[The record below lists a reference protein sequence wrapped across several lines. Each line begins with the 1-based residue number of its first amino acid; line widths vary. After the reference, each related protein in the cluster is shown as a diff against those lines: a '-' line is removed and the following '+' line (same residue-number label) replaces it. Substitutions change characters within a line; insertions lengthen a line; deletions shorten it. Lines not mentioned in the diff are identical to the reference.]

1 MSSSS
6 SVKFSVGYST
16 LSSPPAATIPVISA
30 EAPPSLSSSSFLE
43 RAKNTTQSLIATQ
56 RPWRELLDFSAFSLP
71 LGYDDAMARIRQNV
85 NYFRVNY
92 ALVMLIIVLFSLF
105 WHPISII
112 VFLLVFVGWLFFYFL
127 RDDPLVL
134 FNQTFDDKI
143 VLGVLSIVTII
154 ALVSTD
160 VGSNVLGA
168 LITGVVVVGLHAA
181 FRITADHFLDEET
194 AAGGGLLSVVGNQQP
209 QRGYT
214 RI

>member
-1 MSSSS
+1 MS
-6 SVKFSVGYST
+6 SVKFSAGYGSVP
-16 LSSPPAATIPVISA
+16 SPAAATIPTSSGA
-30 EAPPSLSSSSFLE
+30 SPSFPSSSSFLE
-43 RAKNTTQSLIATQ
+43 RAKTTTQSLIATQ
-56 RPWRELLDFSAFSLP
+56 RPWRELFDFSAFSLP
-71 LGYDDAMARIRQNV
+71 LSYDDAMARIRQNV

-92 ALVMLIIVLFSLF
+92 ALVMLIIVFLSLF

-112 VFLLVFVGWLFFYFL
+112 VFLLVFVAWLFFYFF
-127 RDDPLVL
+127 RDQPLVL
-134 FNQTFDDKI
+134 FNQTFDDKV
-143 VLGVLSIVTII
+143 VLGVLSIFTII

-168 LITGVVVVGLHAA
+168 LITGVAVVGLHAA

-194 AAGGGLLSVVGNQQP
+194 AAEGGLLSVVGNQPQ

>member
-1 MSSSS
+1 MS
-6 SVKFSVGYST
+6 SVKFSSGYGAVPSQA
-16 LSSPPAATIPVISA
+16 AATIPTTSSG
-30 EAPPSLSSSSFLE
+30 APPSFPSSSSFLE
-43 RAKNTTQSLIATQ
+43 RAKTTTQSLIATQ
-56 RPWRELLDFSAFSLP
+56 RPWRELFDFSAFSLP
-71 LGYDDAMARIRQNV
+71 FSYDDAMARIRQNV

-92 ALVMLIIVLFSLF
+92 ALVMLIIVFLSLF

-112 VFLLVFVGWLFFYFL
+112 VFLLIFVAWLFFYFF
-127 RDDPLVL
+127 RDQPLVL
-134 FNQTFDDKI
+134 FNQTFDDKV
-143 VLGVLSIVTII
+143 VLGVLSIFTII

-168 LITGVVVVGLHAA
+168 LITGVTVVGLHSA

-194 AAGGGLLSVVGNQQP
+194 AAEGGLLSVVGNQQQ

>member
-1 MSSSS
+1 
-6 SVKFSVGYST
+6 
-16 LSSPPAATIPVISA
+16 
-30 EAPPSLSSSSFLE
+30 
-43 RAKNTTQSLIATQ
+43 
-56 RPWRELLDFSAFSLP
+56 
-71 LGYDDAMARIRQNV
+71 MARIRQNV
-85 NYFRVNY
+85 DYFRVNY
-92 ALVMLIIVLFSLF
+92 ALVMLIIVFFSLF

-112 VFLLVFVGWLFFYFL
+112 VFLLIFVGWLFCYFL
-127 RDDPLVL
+127 RDQPLVL

-168 LITGVVVVGLHAA
+168 LITGVAVVGLHAA

-194 AAGGGLLSVVGNQQP
+194 AAEGGLLSVVGNQQQQ